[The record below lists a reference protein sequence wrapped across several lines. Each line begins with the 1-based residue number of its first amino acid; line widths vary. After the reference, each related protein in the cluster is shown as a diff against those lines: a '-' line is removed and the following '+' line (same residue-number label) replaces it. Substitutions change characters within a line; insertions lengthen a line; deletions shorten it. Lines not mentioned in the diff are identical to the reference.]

1 MRNAG
6 QTAPPQ
12 SLHATTPVRIA
23 TACPSTG
30 SAAAMRLCSG
40 CSTGT
45 RDELQV
51 TAPWWWMSTCATRPA
66 TSCRPRTRRGGPGF
80 TSRRVIRRAGQSSNR
95 VRRRRTGIAGNANDE
110 DASAFEPHYTEIT
123 AADQVQIYEPIIGD
137 PNGNVTT
144 ALLRGVRYLKD
155 NRLLPDGFDK
165 GTVDEAVAV
174 QGVAAADADFTGR
187 GDRVRYPCWLL
198 APSTRTIRASA
209 SGLSVSAD

>member
-1 MRNAG
+1 MDPAEDHEKCGPNRPTAESSCNNAG
-6 QTAPPQ
+6 ADRDGVSQHGFRGGNAFM
-12 SLHATTPVRIA
+12 LR
-23 TACPSTG
+23 
-30 SAAAMRLCSG
+30 MLNRY
-40 CSTGT
+40 

-165 GTVDEAVAV
+165 GTVDEAVA
-174 QGVAAADADFTGR
+174 GPGR
-187 GDRVRYPCWLL
+187 RRRRCRLHRPG
-198 APSTRTIRASA
+198 
-209 SGLSVSAD
+209 